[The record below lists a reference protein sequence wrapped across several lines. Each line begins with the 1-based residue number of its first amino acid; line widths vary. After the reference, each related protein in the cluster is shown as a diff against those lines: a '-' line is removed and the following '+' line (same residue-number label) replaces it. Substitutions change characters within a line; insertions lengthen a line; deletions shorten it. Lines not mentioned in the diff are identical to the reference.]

1 MMTSTLSPSERWQNI
16 TASISKELSCLSE
29 SERQWIEQQSTHIHR
44 LQRQL
49 HALFVKAQGL
59 IHCQHCLGS
68 CCERGNNHMTLANV
82 LSGLLDRTLPS
93 ADFSQT
99 CPFLNA
105 QGCALRVES
114 RPFNCVTFICDTIE
128 ESLSAEDLIKFYSLE
143 QQLREHYIA
152 FDQRY
157 IGSSLQGLLIRSQ
170 SMPGSQ
176 YLAHRF

>member
-1 MMTSTLSPSERWQNI
+1 
-16 TASISKELSCLSE
+16 
-29 SERQWIEQQSTHIHR
+29 
-44 LQRQL
+44 
-49 HALFVKAQGL
+49 
-59 IHCQHCLGS
+59 
-68 CCERGNNHMTLANV
+68 MTLANV
-82 LSGLLDRTLPS
+82 LSGLLDRALPV

-99 CPFLNA
+99 CPFLTD
-105 QGCALRVES
+105 QGCALAVES

-128 ESLSAEDLIKFYSLE
+128 ECLSSEDQQQFYTLE
-143 QQLREHYIA
+143 RQLREHYTA

>member
-1 MMTSTLSPSERWQNI
+1 MTSTVSPSERWQNI
-16 TASISKELSCLSE
+16 TVAISKEFSCLPE
-29 SERQWIEQQSTHIHR
+29 SERQWIEQQIAHIHQ

-49 HALFVKAQGL
+49 HALFVQAQGL
-59 IHCQHCLGS
+59 KHCQSCLGS

-82 LSGLLDRTLPS
+82 LSGLLDRTLPA

-99 CPFLNA
+99 CPFLTD
-105 QGCALRVES
+105 QGCALSVES

-128 ESLSAEDLIKFYSLE
+128 ECLSDEDQKRFYTFE
-143 QQLREHYIA
+143 RQLREHYTA

-157 IGSSLQGLLIRSQ
+157 VGSSLQGLLIRSQ

-176 YLAHRF
+176 YLAHRL